1 MRTALAFSLALAL
14 LAACDQRM
22 VEQPNR
28 RAFETAARLPDRRVN
43 QPPPPGTVARDE
55 LEAARTLATRPP
67 MSAALLARGRER
79 FEINCAPCHARTG
92 EGDGM
97 IVQRGFP
104 RPPSYFEQR
113 LVDAPDSH
121 FLDVMSNGYGAMY
134 SYADRVAPA
143 DRWAILAYI
152 RALQLSRHV
161 AAADLPDDLRRKLG
175 DRP

>member
-1 MRTALAFSLALAL
+1 MIL

-28 RAFETAARLPDRRVN
+28 KVYESAARLPDHRVN
-43 QPPPPGTVARDE
+43 QPPPPGAVARDE
-55 LEAARTLATRPP
+55 LAAEQALATRPP
-67 MSAALLARGRER
+67 MTAALLARGRER
-79 FEINCAPCHARTG
+79 FEITCAPCHARTG

-113 LVDAPDSH
+113 LVDAPDQH

-134 SYADRVAPA
+134 SYVDHVAPA

-161 AAADLPDDLRRKLG
+161 AAAELPDDLRAKLEG
-175 DRP
+175 GP

>member
-1 MRTALAFSLALAL
+1 MRPALLLALAL

-22 VEQPNR
+22 VEQPSR
-28 RAFETAARLPDRRVN
+28 KSFEAAERLPDRRVN
-43 QPPPPGTVARDE
+43 QPPPPGTVARDT
-55 LEAARTLATRPP
+55 LAAERDLATRPP

-79 FEINCAPCHARTG
+79 FEIDCAPCHARTG

-113 LVDAPDSH
+113 LVEAPDRH
-121 FLDVMSNGYGAMY
+121 FLDVMTEGYGAMY
-134 SYADRVAPA
+134 AYADRVAPA

-152 RALQLSRHV
+152 RALQLSRRV
-161 AAADLPDDLRRKLG
+161 VAADLPDGVRAKLEG
-175 DRP
+175 RP

>member
-1 MRTALAFSLALAL
+1 MRAVSVLLALTL

-28 RAFETAARLPDRRVN
+28 KAFETAERLPDHRVN
-43 QPPPPGTVARDE
+43 QPPPDGSVARDE
-55 LEAARTLATRPP
+55 LAAEQALATRPP
-67 MSAALLARGRER
+67 MSPALLARGRER

-113 LVDAPDSH
+113 LMDAPDRH
-121 FLDVMSNGYGAMY
+121 FLDVMTNGYGAMY
-134 SYADRVAPA
+134 PYAARVAPA

-152 RALQLSRHV
+152 RALQLSRRV
-161 AAADLPDDLRRKLG
+161 VAADLPDDLRIRLE